1 MSQVFNFLFRQYSNY
16 NSVDITMEIIAVILG
31 LVSVVY
37 AKKNSVLLY
46 PTGMVSTGIFVYLLI
61 KWYLLGDMLINAY
74 YFIMSCYGWYYWS
87 QKKDSIYINQV
98 DYTKVT

>member
-1 MSQVFNFLFRQYSNY
+1 MSQVFNFLFRQYSDY
-16 NSVDITMEIIAVILG
+16 NSLDITMEIIAVTLG

-74 YFIMSCYGWYYWS
+74 YFLL
-87 QKKDSIYINQV
+87 
-98 DYTKVT
+98 

>member
-1 MSQVFNFLFRQYSNY
+1 MSQVFNFLFRQYSDY
-16 NSVDITMEIIAVILG
+16 NSLDISMEIIAVILG

-74 YFIMSCYGWYYWS
+74 YFIMSGYGWYYWS
-87 QKKDSIYINQV
+87 QKR
-98 DYTKVT
+98 